1 MSINVVEA
9 VTAMVAPILADLS
22 LELYDL
28 EFAGGILRVTIDTPT
43 GQESGVDVDQI
54 SLVTRLL
61 GRELEHDDVVP
72 GRFTLEVTSPGL
84 ERTLRTPHHF
94 QREVGK
100 NVTIRLVAELDGRR
114 RFAGALIG
122 ATSTTASVRLEN
134 SSDTVEIPL
143 SLIEKAKTVFVW
155 ETQANPTLQ
164 RHAPQSAMPLPNL
177 NPLTIRRS
185 THNEQPRYVRCSS
198 SARRTSRHQ
207 Y

>member
-28 EFAGGILRVTIDTPT
+28 EFAGGILRVTIDTPS

-114 RFAGALIG
+114 RFAGALVG
-122 ATSTTASVRLEN
+122 ATSTTASVRIEN

-155 ETQANPTLQ
+155 ETQPKSNSPEARTAKRN
-164 RHAPQSAMPLPNL
+164 AAAQSE
-177 NPLTIRRS
+177 LTNNQEVN
-185 THNEQPRYVRCSS
+185 TQ
-198 SARRTSRHQ
+198 
-207 Y
+207 

>member
-9 VTAMVAPILADLS
+9 VTTMVAPILADLS

-28 EFAGGILRVTIDTPT
+28 EFAGGILRITIDTPT
-43 GQESGVDVDQI
+43 GQDAGVDVDQI
-54 SLVTRLL
+54 SRVTRLL

-100 NVTIRLVAELDGRR
+100 NVTIRLAAEHEGRR
-114 RFAGALIG
+114 RFAGTLVG

-143 SLIEKAKTVFVW
+143 SLVEKAKTVFVW
-155 ETQANPTLQ
+155 EAQPK
-164 RHAPQSAMPLPNL
+164 PNS
-177 NPLTIRRS
+177 P
-185 THNEQPRYVRCSS
+185 E
-198 SARRTSRHQ
+198 ARAAKRNASENSESNDHQ
-207 Y
+207 EVNAQ